1 MVCFF
6 QNAPVFRLHGD
17 GSCSG
22 LFCLG
27 IVLVFVLPTFRW
39 YVLDG
44 SCSGLFC
51 LGIVKPCAN
60 DLALARQNAPTI
72 WLRPTR
78 TCQRSGFALHNVP
91 HTVRVYIIAAP
102 THCQLVSAKRRVS
115 FPYVV
120 ELQSGEP
127 QRRQQGSAKW
137 GLCPWEMR
145 GVCPNTHQV
154 TSRACTGGPW
164 GGEGKQGGGE
174 DVCKLNVRR
183 LQLGRAHQHSAARAN
198 KQHLSHP
205 VSTLHRTDFKTDE
218 GRYKTRAKT
227 RENQPKNKEN
237 KHKYI

>member
-1 MVCFF
+1 M
-6 QNAPVFRLHGD
+6 FRLHG
-17 GSCSG
+17 
-22 LFCLG
+22 
-27 IVLVFVLPTFRW
+27 
-39 YVLDG
+39 DG

-78 TCQRSGFALHNVP
+78 TCQRSGFALHDVP

-164 GGEGKQGGGE
+164 GGGETGRGGGC
-174 DVCKLNVRR
+174 V
-183 LQLGRAHQHSAARAN
+183 QAQRAAPSTWKGTPALSSAGQQTA
-198 KQHLSHP
+198 P
-205 VSTLHRTDFKTDE
+205 VASGVDTTQNRF
-218 GRYKTRAKT
+218 
-227 RENQPKNKEN
+227 
-237 KHKYI
+237 